1 MLAIYNIF
9 VVKYSYYLWY
19 SYTMQHLIK
28 YSHTV
33 TADEIVDAFSKK
45 IHITIKIFVS
55 AHSYA
60 SQLSFT
66 LQKVISLLHSNNDAY
81 SNASLQTEPWQS
93 CFPFAYQFSK
103 RKDKLTSTNGKRICC
118 YHFFD

>member
-1 MLAIYNIF
+1 
-9 VVKYSYYLWY
+9 
-19 SYTMQHLIK
+19 MQHLIK

-33 TADEIVDAFSKK
+33 TVDEIVDTFSKK

-81 SNASLQTEPWQS
+81 SNASLQTM
-93 CFPFAYQFSK
+93 AVLFSFRLSVQQKK
-103 RKDKLTSTNGKRICC
+103 R
-118 YHFFD
+118 